1 MFKLLEIE
9 FRKLIPYRSFWA
21 AVLAYVLL
29 MPGLFISLHKLN
41 INVQN
46 FSLGINFYNFPDVWH
61 NNTYIASWFNVLLYF
76 FLILVVS
83 NEYQFRTV
91 RQNVIDGLSRFQVL
105 GSKMLLMLIFAV
117 GSTILVAVVSL
128 LCGMFLAEEG
138 FREISWDKIEYVGLY
153 FVQIIGFMSFAL
165 LVTTIFRKQ
174 GMSIIVFIGYTL
186 IGENILRYLIFPKL
200 HLPLD
205 LGAYLP
211 FQNIGSLIPNPLP
224 AYFGLMEPTLF
235 KPEQLITSVVYICL
249 FLLAS
254 VFVLYRRDL

>member
-9 FRKLIPYRSFWA
+9 FRKLIPYRAFWV
-21 AVLAYVLL
+21 AVLAYALL

-76 FLILVVS
+76 FMILVVS

-105 GSKMLLMLIFAV
+105 GSKMLLMLVFSMA
-117 GSTILVAVVSL
+117 STVLVAGVSL

-138 FREISWDKIEYVGLY
+138 FREVSWEKIEYVGLY
-153 FVQIIGFMSFAL
+153 FVQILGFMSFAL
-165 LVTTIFRKQ
+165 LVTTVFRKQ

-200 HLPLD
+200 HLPFD

-211 FQNIGSLIPNPLP
+211 FQNIGKLIPNPLP
-224 AYFGLMEPTLF
+224 AYFGLMEPPVFQQELMV
-235 KPEQLITSVVYICL
+235 TSLGYVLL
-249 FLLAS
+249 FLVAS
-254 VFVLYRRDL
+254 VGVLYRRDL